1 MFTGII
7 EETGKIIEFKK
18 DSAEAFIKVE
28 CKKVLENTK
37 IGDSIAIN
45 GVCQTVTNL
54 GANYFCANISSQTLL
69 LTTFSSA
76 KTGDKVNLERALSLQ
91 SRLGGH
97 FVSGHID
104 GVAKIL
110 NIQKQNNFYNLSFEI
125 PENFTKYIVNQGSIT
140 FDGISLT
147 VAQIASNEV
156 KVAIIPHTFE
166 NTNLKSLKTG
176 DFVNLECDI
185 LAKYVEKN
193 LSTENNKSKLS
204 ESFLKENGFF

>member
-7 EETGKIIEFKK
+7 EETGTIIEFKK
-18 DSAEAFIKVE
+18 GSSDAFIKVE

-45 GVCQTVTNL
+45 GVCQTVIES
-54 GANYFCANISSQTLL
+54 GKNYFCAQISAQTLS

-76 KTGDKVNLERALSLQ
+76 KTGDKVNLERALTLKD
-91 SRLGGH
+91 RLSGH
-97 FVSGHID
+97 FVSGHVD
-104 GVAKIL
+104 GTAKVL
-110 NIQKQNNFYNLSFEI
+110 SIQKQKDFYNMAFEI
-125 PENFTKYIVNQGSIT
+125 PQSLSKYVVNQGSIT
-140 FDGISLT
+140 FNGISLT
-147 VAQIASNEV
+147 VAQIILNEV
-156 KVAIIPHTFE
+156 EVAIIPHTFE
-166 NTNLKSLKTG
+166 NTNLKTLKIG

-204 ESFLKENGFF
+204 ESFLQENGFF